1 MSRQGF
7 TGNGRLWFV
16 ASIANPAAP
25 TVAELTAGID
35 LTPFLVRDT
44 LATPASASTL
54 DASDASSRQNKT
66 APGNYGGDPVTAT
79 FHRESVTADDDA
91 WSTLVPD
98 TDGNLVVRRFG
109 GSALAPAAG
118 HKVEVYPGSVNTRVM
133 ASGDQTQRFDLNW
146 TTDGEVEQ
154 DATVAA

>member
-7 TGNGRLWFV
+7 TGNGRLDYV
-16 ASIANPAAP
+16 ASISDPTAP
-25 TVAELTAGID
+25 TVAELNAGVP
-35 LTPFLVRDT
+35 LTNHLVRDT
-44 LATPASASTL
+44 LATPMSASTL
-54 DASDASSRQNKT
+54 DASDSSARQNKT

-79 FHRESVTADDDA
+79 FHRDSVSGEDDA

-98 TDGNLVVRRFG
+98 AEGFLVIRRFG
-109 GSALAPAAG
+109 GSDTAWAAAQ
-118 HKVEVYPGSVNTRVM
+118 KVEVYPGSVNTRVM

-146 TTDGEVEQ
+146 TTDGVEQ